1 MNKMTGLP
9 TSKITSKILMTLGLM
24 LTATL
29 AFSHPGHGEQVS
41 NGFLSGLLHPL
52 MGLDHLLA
60 MGAIGFWSIRQNTT
74 MKRGTPLFVIAGM
87 IVGAGLAWA
96 GVSLAGV
103 ETGIAMSVLLV
114 GVLIATLAKLP
125 TAVGGS
131 LVALFMIAHGYA
143 HGTEMA
149 QGSSMLL
156 YMSGFVIATLIITF
170 VGRGLGQAMLKADN
184 RITRALGGVVAIIGG
199 VLAAG

>member
-1 MNKMTGLP
+1 MNKMTKFLL
-9 TSKITSKILMTLGLM
+9 TVGLM
-24 LTATL
+24 MTATL
-29 AFSHPGHGEQVS
+29 AMAHPGLGEQVS
-41 NGFLSGLLHPL
+41 NGFLSGLLHPM

-74 MKRGTPLFVIAGM
+74 MKRGTPLFVVGGM
-87 IVGAGLAWA
+87 IAGAGLAWA
-96 GVSLAGV
+96 GISLAGV

-125 TAVGGS
+125 TAVGGT

-143 HGTEMA
+143 HGIEMT
-149 QGSSMLL
+149 QGSSLLL
-156 YMSGFVIATLIITF
+156 YMAGFVVATLAITF
-170 VGRGLGQAMLKADN
+170 IGRSLGTMMLKADN

>member
-156 YMSGFVIATLIITF
+156 YMSGFVIATLVITF

-184 RITRALGGVVAIIGG
+184 RITRTLGGVVAIIGG